1 VESVEKDSVTSTL
14 AVDVPDDKVD
24 AGFLRPF
31 SG

>member
-1 VESVEKDSVTSTL
+1 VTSTL